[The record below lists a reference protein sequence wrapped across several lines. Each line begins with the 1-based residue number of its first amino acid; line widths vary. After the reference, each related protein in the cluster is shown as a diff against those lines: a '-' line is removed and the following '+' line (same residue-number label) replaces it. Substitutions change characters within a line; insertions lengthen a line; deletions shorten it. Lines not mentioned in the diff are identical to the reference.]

1 MKGATKLALMA
12 MVTMAAAAAL
22 SLGGEAA
29 RAADWQREAA
39 CIATSNV
46 YTGEHYQLFTN
57 GCDFAVTVYYAAED
71 SDSPADVTS
80 IDIPAHETRT
90 PALSPDALRHLMF
103 VACRLHER
111 AFVGRSG
118 ITAWYPHQEVQCR
131 ADS

>member
-1 MKGATKLALMA
+1 MA
-12 MVTMAAAAAL
+12 VVVAL
-22 SLGGEAA
+22 SLGGGAA

-46 YTGEHYQLFTN
+46 YTGEQYPLFTN
-57 GCDFAVTVYYAAED
+57 GCNFAVTVYYAAED
-71 SDSPADVTS
+71 SESPSDVTS

-90 PALSPDALRHLMF
+90 PSISAEVRQHLMF

-111 AFVGRSG
+111 AFIGRAG
-118 ITAWYPHQEVQCR
+118 IAAWYPHHEVQCR

>member
-1 MKGATKLALMA
+1 MKGAPKLTLMA

-22 SLGGEAA
+22 SLGGGAA

-46 YTGEHYQLFTN
+46 YTGEHYPLFTN
-57 GCDFAVTVYYAAED
+57 GCNFAVTVYYAADD

-90 PALSPDALRHLMF
+90 PPMPADARQHLMF
-103 VACRLHER
+103 VTCRLHER
-111 AFVGRSG
+111 AFIGRAG
-118 ITAWYPHQEVQCR
+118 IAAWYPHQEVQCR